1 MIRRLLLGA
10 AVSVIMFTVGV
21 AGLGWKP
28 YVVMSESMAPSMHA
42 GDLIFVDPHAESV
55 SVYEIVT
62 YTDPRGPITHRV
74 VSQQADGALTV
85 KGDANARPDPAAVDR
100 KHVVGPVR
108 LILPHLGWPVLQVRT
123 HPIKI
128 AGGALLLALLFPGRR
143 LLRLVLLGGLVAVMA
158 MVPTTGAALLS
169 TYTALRP

>member
-10 AVSVIMFTVGV
+10 TVSVIVFTAGV
-21 AGLGWKP
+21 ISLGWKP
-28 YVVMSESMAPSMHA
+28 YVVMSGSMAPTMHA
-42 GDLIFVDPHAESV
+42 GDLIFVDPHAQSV

-62 YTDPRGPITHRV
+62 YTDPRGPVTHRIV
-74 VSQQADGALTV
+74 AQAENGTLTV
-85 KGDANARPDPAAVDR
+85 KGDANAQPDARAVER

-108 LILPHLGWPVLQVRT
+108 LILPHVGWPVVQVRT

-143 LLRLVLLGGLVAVMA
+143 LLRLILLGGLVAAVA
-158 MVPTTGAALLS
+158 MVPTTGATLLQALL
-169 TYTALRP
+169 

>member
-1 MIRRLLLGA
+1 MINRLLLGA

-42 GDLIFVDPHAESV
+42 GDLIFVDPHATSV

-74 VSQQADGALTV
+74 ISQAADDTLMV
-85 KGDANARPDPAAVDR
+85 QGDANVQPDPAAVDR

-108 LILPHLGWPVLQVRT
+108 LVLPHAGWPVLQVRT
-123 HPIKI
+123 HPVRI

-143 LLRLVLLGGLVAVMA
+143 ILGLLLLGGLVAAVA
-158 MVPTTGAALLS
+158 MVPTTGATLLS
-169 TYTALRP
+169 AYTTMRP